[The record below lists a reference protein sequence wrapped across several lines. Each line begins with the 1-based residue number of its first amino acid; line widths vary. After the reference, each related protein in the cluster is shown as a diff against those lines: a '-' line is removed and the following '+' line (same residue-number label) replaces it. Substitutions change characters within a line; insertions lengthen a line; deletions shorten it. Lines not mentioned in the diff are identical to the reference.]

1 MRLNIAKTV
10 IAAVLLI
17 GAAPANA
24 SAVHDAAG
32 DYLATYFGSKTGDL
46 DVISAS
52 VTYNPASD
60 LFHFESTFAGNLG
73 GSPSGFYIWGFD
85 RGAGTGRFTAN
96 GLPQVLFDSV
106 VRFNMDGSGVVSL
119 LTPTSSTTPFA
130 AGTAKIKDN
139 QLIADIAASLLPSNG
154 LAKSSYTWN
163 LWPRDGALPAGF
175 GQISDFA
182 PDAINAP
189 VQVVPLPGAFWLF
202 GSVFAMFKLAG
213 NSKQRFAV
221 TVKSTA
227 IV

>member
-10 IAAVLLI
+10 IAAVLLV
-17 GAAPANA
+17 GATQADA
-24 SAVHDAAG
+24 SVVNDAAG

-60 LFHFESTFAGNLG
+60 IFHFESTFAGNLG

-96 GLPQVLFDSV
+96 GLPNVLFDSV
-106 VRFNMDGSGVVSL
+106 VRFSMDGSGAVNL
-119 LTPTSSTTPFA
+119 LAPTSGSTVLA
-130 AGTAKIKDN
+130 AGTATIQGN
-139 QLIADIAASLLPSNG
+139 QLVADIAGSLLPSNG
-154 LAKSSYTWN
+154 FAKTDYTWN
-163 LWPRDGALPAGF
+163 LWPRDGALAGGF

-182 PDAINAP
+182 PNLNNQA

-202 GSVFAMFKLAG
+202 GSMFALFRLAG
-213 NSKQRFAV
+213 NAKRRSLV
-221 TVKSTA
+221 TPYSL
-227 IV
+227 